1 MDCFHHRSIA
11 TMALLV
17 ILLGS
22 GTIWALSDS
31 SEASY
36 VQEKGYALTYTSSE
50 GLTVI
55 SDGDGLGAHYVL
67 IPDELGEEYRLDI
80 DLIRMN
86 SGDMLV
92 YVPNYAPTGDDYNW
106 CINQD
111 RYEINVY
118 QIGNTVTF
126 GIGGAAN
133 VKFYIDDSYIT
144 FKIHRNVNAYET
156 AATLIFDSGDGN
168 NTPETM
174 TKVMVGQLDLEGDVR
189 FTIPEQ
195 VPTYP
200 GREFLGWS
208 LEEGDDSV
216 DYLPGQE
223 ISVSKIDEVTLYAV
237 WKSTAFTVIFD
248 SNGGSAVTSQVI
260 ESGDCAL
267 SPVDPTLYGFIFKG
281 WFTDNETFQNEW
293 DFADPVTGNMT
304 LYAKWEGNLEFTTD
318 PIADGKVTAVDGSP
332 GTVSFVATN
341 SQNYTSVLWDFGD
354 STSSTNIYETHYY
367 GQPGTYTATLT
378 VFNNYGS
385 DTTEFIIEVPEMA
398 PGGGGND
405 LLLWVAV
412 GLVCIIAGGLVVRR
426 FL

>member
-1 MDCFHHRSIA
+1 MNGVHSRSFMVVA
-11 TMALLV
+11 LMA

-22 GTIWALSDS
+22 GALCSLSDN

-36 VQEKGYALTYTSSE
+36 IQEKGYALTYTSSE

-55 SDGDGLGAHYVL
+55 SDGDGLGAHYIL

-80 DLIRMN
+80 ELIRMY

-111 RYEINVY
+111 RYNISVY
-118 QIGNTVTF
+118 QIGNTVNF

-133 VKFYIDDSYIT
+133 VKFYIDDFYIT
-144 FKIHRNVNAYET
+144 FKVHRNVNAYET
-156 AATLIFDSGDGN
+156 TATLAFDSGGGS

-195 VPTYP
+195 VPTYS

-208 LEEGDDSV
+208 LEKGGDSV

-223 ISVSKIDEVTLYAV
+223 ISVGKIDEITLYAV

-248 SNGGSAVTSQVI
+248 SNGGSTVKSQII

-267 SPVDPTLYGFIFKG
+267 SPEDPTLYGFIFKG
-281 WFTDNETFQNEW
+281 WFTDNGTFQNEW
-293 DFADPVTGNMT
+293 DFTDPITGNMT

-318 PIADGKVTAVDGSP
+318 PVADGKVTAVEGSP
-332 GTVSFVATN
+332 GTAVFAATG
-341 SQNYTSVLWDFGD
+341 SQNYNTVLWDFGD
-354 STSSTNIYETHYY
+354 GTTSTNTYVTHYY
-367 GQPGTYTATLT
+367 SQPGTYTATLT
-378 VFNNYGS
+378 VYNSHGS
-385 DTTEFIIEVPEMA
+385 DTMEFLIEVPGDDTGDGV
-398 PGGGGND
+398 P
-405 LLLWVAV
+405 WTI
-412 GLVCIIAGGLVVRR
+412 IIAAVLAVVIIGALIARY
-426 FL
+426 LL

>member
-1 MDCFHHRSIA
+1 MNGVHSRSFMVVA
-11 TMALLV
+11 LMA

-22 GTIWALSDS
+22 GALCSLSDN

-36 VQEKGYALTYTSSE
+36 IQEKGYALTYTSSE

-55 SDGDGLGAHYVL
+55 SDGDGLGAHYIL

-80 DLIRMN
+80 ELIRMN

-111 RYEINVY
+111 RYKISVY
-118 QIGNTVTF
+118 QIGNTVNF

-144 FKIHRNVNAYET
+144 FKVHRNVNAYET
-156 AATLIFDSGDGN
+156 TATLAFDSGGGN

-195 VPTYP
+195 VPTYS

-208 LEEGDDSV
+208 LEEGGDSV

-248 SNGGSAVTSQVI
+248 SNGGSAVTSQII

-267 SPVDPTLYGFIFKG
+267 SPEDPTLYGFVFKG
-281 WFTDNETFQNEW
+281 WFTDDGTFQNEW
-293 DFADPVTGNMT
+293 DFTDPVTGNMT

-318 PIADGKVTAVDGSP
+318 PVADGKVTAVEGSP
-332 GTVSFVATN
+332 GTAVFAATD
-341 SQNYTSVLWDFGD
+341 SQNYNTVLWDFGD
-354 STSSTNIYETHYY
+354 GTTSTNTYVTHYY
-367 GQPGTYTATLT
+367 SQPGTYTATLT
-378 VFNNYGS
+378 VYNNHGN
-385 DTTEFIIEVPEMA
+385 DTMEFLIEVPGDDSGDGVPWTIVIA
-398 PGGGGND
+398 AVLTVVIIGALIARY
-405 LLLWVAV
+405 LL
-412 GLVCIIAGGLVVRR
+412 
-426 FL
+426 